1 MPPAMSKDPT
11 QTSAVTK
18 RKKPPACDYCKARRV
33 ICHPQP
39 DGKPCPRCVEKEVV
53 CTTTPT
59 VRRKPQR
66 RHADNTEPTAAA
78 DAAPSTS
85 KSCSSGA
92 SQRQAGQ
99 QNAEA
104 PPVVASVSSRESTR
118 IGPVLSWRDAH
129 PLPAPL
135 IEELIKVF
143 PYLPQSQLPI
153 VPYHRIHDK
162 LEACGWNPSQLDA
175 HSCVLAHCIV
185 AVTARVS
192 THPML
197 IGADVT
203 DTQLLEFLSSGN
215 LMITPGLDLRE
226 LGRRRDTICRGL
238 HDEACWLAREA
249 GITIYTSE
257 ENAASCYLLDF
268 LESSTHS
275 YDSSLSWSAA
285 MMWHVRALAESED
298 HSNLFSVN
306 YRRLHWPVHLFD
318 CALLSIGSGRS
329 LPFTEHDERLICGL
343 PPIDIETATI
353 TLATE
358 PLTGKSIGEFIY
370 PFLSHVI
377 KLVRSSSE
385 NLVGPYA
392 RRQPLD
398 EAMLTSHLCAVEAL
412 QKTCVFLHACIESAI
427 PRVKRNWAR
436 PALANGL
443 FITSLAV
450 PGLLIPLHRELKRR
464 LAADSSGGGGDAVG
478 TGGHDGVGG
487 LSSMTG
493 IGHALPST
501 DYARRRL
508 ELLQRQVRALA
519 LRAVVEATRRARDLP
534 SLPYMTHLQN
544 TRFEEWLQM
553 LVDESEGCDISPL
566 ERYETLERIADL
578 FKLDG
583 FAWVERSG
591 AISLVES
598 EMAYL
603 QAQHHFVP
611 HSWRPDAWADEML
624 VDGALEDQAL
634 GNETAALGDE
644 DAFGDMWEMPMGDD
658 HTSLV
663 PPEDFLG
670 QAIVPGTTP
679 GMVDDPQM
687 LGQSF
692 LQADTHLDFTMS

>member
-1 MPPAMSKDPT
+1 MSKD
-11 QTSAVTK
+11 QTRTSTVSK

-66 RHADNTEPTAAA
+66 RRAENTEPTATA

-85 KSCSSGA
+85 KSCSSEA
-92 SQRQAGQ
+92 SLRKTGQRSAD
-99 QNAEA
+99 AA
-104 PPVVASVSSRESTR
+104 PAVATASSRESTGS
-118 IGPVLSWRDAH
+118 GPVLSWRDAH

-135 IEELIKVF
+135 IEELIKLF

-153 VPYHRIHDK
+153 VPYHRIHQK
-162 LEACGWNPSQLDA
+162 LEACAWDPSQLDA
-175 HSCVLAHCIV
+175 HSCVLAHCII

-215 LMITPGLDLRE
+215 LMIIPGLDLRE
-226 LGRRRDTICRGL
+226 LGRRRDAICRGL
-238 HDEACWLAREA
+238 HEEARRLAREA

-298 HSNLFSVN
+298 HSDLFSVN
-306 YRRLHWPVHLFD
+306 YRRLHWPIHLFD

-343 PPIDIETATI
+343 PPIDIDTATI
-353 TLATE
+353 ALATE
-358 PLTGKSIGEFIY
+358 PLTGRSIGEFIY

-377 KLVRSSSE
+377 KLVRFSSE
-385 NLVGPYA
+385 KLVGPYA

-398 EAMLTSHLCAVEAL
+398 EAMLTGHLCAVEAL
-412 QKTCVFLHACIESAI
+412 QKTCVFLHDCIESAI
-427 PRVKRNWAR
+427 PRVKRNWAK

-450 PGLLIPLHRELKRR
+450 PGLLIPLHHELKRR
-464 LAADSSGGGGDAVG
+464 LAVDSTGGAGDA
-478 TGGHDGVGG
+478 GGVAG
-487 LSSMTG
+487 LNNMNG

-501 DYARRRL
+501 DYSRRRL

-566 ERYETLERIADL
+566 ERYEALERIADL

-611 HSWRPDAWADEML
+611 HSWRPDAWADEMV
-624 VDGALEDQAL
+624 VDGALDDQVA
-634 GNETAALGDE
+634 GNDPAALGDE
-644 DAFGDMWEMPMGDD
+644 DAFGDMWEMPLGGD

-670 QAIVPGTTP
+670 QAVVPGVTS
-679 GMVDDPQM
+679 GMEENSQV
-687 LGQSF
+687 LGQNF
-692 LQADTHLDFTMS
+692 LLPDTHLDFTMS